1 MLLSTHPKNQ
11 KRKNEKKKK
20 KKKKKRERET
30 AVFLQQILAV
40 AAMTFTTQDFCTC
53 MYFCS

>member
-11 KRKNEKKKK
+11 KRKNEKKK

>member
-20 KKKKKRERET
+20 KKKRERET
-30 AVFLQQILAV
+30 AVFRKKILAV